1 MVEKLCQKF
10 GTLLLKHEDVEYYN
24 FPSIESLAD
33 PQVEP
38 QLRTMGFGYRAKF
51 IQQSAVKIL
60 ANGGRDW
67 LFGLRSVPYAEAK
80 SALMTLPGIGAK
92 VSVSINCNFQP
103 ENCSVSFTVCLL
115 PLCVIVFV
123 FLFCQPFF
131 LLSFYICIHLCRW
144 QIVSVWCH

>member
-1 MVEKLCQKF
+1 MIEKLCQKF
-10 GTLLLKHEDVEYYN
+10 GTLLLKHEDIDYYN

-33 PQVEP
+33 PQVES

-115 PLCVIVFV
+115 SLYVIVFSVLSTV
-123 FLFCQPFF
+123 FFAAVILYIHIFF
-131 LLSFYICIHLCRW
+131 L
-144 QIVSVWCH
+144 

>member
-10 GTLLLKHEDVEYYN
+10 GTLLLKHENVEYYN

-33 PQVEP
+33 PQVES

-60 ANGGRDW
+60 ANGGREW
-67 LFGLRSVPYAEAK
+67 LFGLRDVAYAEAK

-92 VSVSINCNFQP
+92 VSVSINCNF
-103 ENCSVSFTVCLL
+103 
-115 PLCVIVFV
+115 
-123 FLFCQPFF
+123 
-131 LLSFYICIHLCRW
+131 
-144 QIVSVWCH
+144 